1 MSIEHQGTHRRLAD
15 IIVIEGE
22 SQDRFLNLAA
32 SLYDEFKPLTIFE
45 ESLVGE
51 MIAALWRRMRI
62 WNMETA
68 GMDHEIRRQA
78 ESPNSAEGPATR
90 ASLAFRA
97 LADNSR
103 SLDLM
108 NRFDSRYERDY
119 LRAHRR
125 FLEVRDARTPPSAA
139 KSEPDPPAS
148 HVAPRE
154 PEAPVSAPRES
165 DSAERT
171 QQVTENTAMSP
182 DHLDWPNTFA
192 DSKTTVDALRA
203 R

>member
-1 MSIEHQGTHRRLAD
+1 MSTEHRTTHRRLAE

-22 SQDRFLNLAA
+22 SRDRFLTLAA
-32 SLYDEFKPLTIFE
+32 SLYDEFQPRTIFE
-45 ESLVGE
+45 ESLIGE
-51 MIAALWRRMRI
+51 MIAAFWRRMRI

-78 ESPNSAEGPATR
+78 ESPNSVEGPATR

-108 NRFDSRYERDY
+108 NRCDSRYERDY

-125 FLEVRDARTPPSAA
+125 FLEVRDDRKPAPNAA
-139 KSEPDPPAS
+139 PAPDPAAS
-148 HVAPRE
+148 LPVPQE
-154 PEAPVSAPRES
+154 SEAPISASPES

-171 QQVTENTAMSP
+171 QQVTENTANSP
-182 DHLDWPNTFA
+182 DRLDWPNTFA
-192 DSKTTVDALRA
+192 ISKTIVGEAHA